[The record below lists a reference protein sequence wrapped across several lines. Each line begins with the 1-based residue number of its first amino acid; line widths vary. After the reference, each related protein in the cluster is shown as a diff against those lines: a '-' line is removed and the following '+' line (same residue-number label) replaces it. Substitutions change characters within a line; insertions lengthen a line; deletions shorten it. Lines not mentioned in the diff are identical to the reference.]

1 MYQIRDVSMTLHLW
15 AISCAASIAAYG
27 DDSSLSALTFMPPA
41 EVGQTTREFS
51 TSPCHMNGNTFNN

>member
-41 EVGQTTREFS
+41 EAVQTLEITV
-51 TSPCHMNGNTFNN
+51 